1 MKTEAKE
8 LIQEGLK
15 LFSSY
20 NRDTLKMF
28 YRSAKENEADLS
40 HLDKKYLI
48 HVLRQKECFLT
59 SHWDFLMLSQVQEA
73 L

>member
-1 MKTEAKE
+1 MNKEAKE

-28 YRSAKENEADLS
+28 YRSAKENEVDLS
-40 HLDKKYLI
+40 HLIRNIKLI

-59 SHWDFLMLSQVQEA
+59 SH
-73 L
+73 